1 MKAKQVASFAFDSL
15 ERDSVRSALTLVGIF
30 LGLFTA
36 VMILGV
42 GKGIILEVQGLVSQF
57 GTDKIIVI
65 PININKIMAGGSSS
79 SGFNLVAEFSSSDIT
94 SLRSITCVS
103 RLGEAIYKNVN
114 VEYKN
119 KTVSTLVLGITREY
133 FDMYPNYLVA
143 EKGRLFKDTETSSA
157 DIGYVVAHSM
167 FGEDVAPGQKIIIG
181 NTTFTVVGTMNKVGT
196 SFSQQDDQQVYIPL
210 KAAEN
215 VMNMQGKRDEAEIQ
229 VAPGC
234 DINTVK
240 SSIESLLA
248 RRRGTSVANAD
259 FSVIT
264 TQFIIDRVNDSLSVL
279 YIGATAVGLIASLVS
294 AVGIANTMFT
304 SVFRRKKEIGIMKAL
319 GAKRSDIINIFLFES
334 VMLSLIGAALGAA
347 FGIAAGI
354 ALNRLYGIP
363 FAVDYM
369 VVAVAVIVGVAIGV
383 IAGILP
389 ARSAASIDAIE
400 AMR

>member
-1 MKAKQVASFAFDSL
+1 MRAKQVASFAFESL
-15 ERDSVRSALTLVGIF
+15 KRDSVRSALTLVGIF

-36 VMILGV
+36 VIILGV
-42 GKGIILEVQGLVSQF
+42 GKGIILEVQDLVSQF

-65 PININKIMAGGSSS
+65 PININKVMAGGSS
-79 SGFNLVAEFSSSDIT
+79 GFSLVAEFSASDIT
-94 SLRSITCVS
+94 SLRSISCVS
-103 RLGEAIYKNVN
+103 RLGEAIFKNAN
-114 VEYKN
+114 VEYRN
-119 KTVSTLVLGITREY
+119 KTISTLVLGITTEY
-133 FDMYPNYLVA
+133 FDMYPNYLVV
-143 EKGRLFKDTETSSA
+143 EKGRLFKDTESSSVV
-157 DIGYVVAHSM
+157 IGYTIAHSM
-167 FGEDVAPGQKIIIG
+167 FGEDVTPGKKIMIG
-181 NTTFTVVGTMNKVGT
+181 NRTFTVVGVMRKVGT
-196 SFSQQDDQQVYIPL
+196 SFSQQDDEQIYVPL
-210 KAAEN
+210 KEAEN
-215 VMNMQGKRDEAEIQ
+215 ILNMQGKRDEAEIQ

-234 DINTVK
+234 DINAVK
-240 SSIESLLA
+240 SNIESLLA
-248 RRRGTSVANAD
+248 RRRGTSVENAD
-259 FSVIT
+259 FSVVT
-264 TQFIIDRVNDSLSVL
+264 TQFIIDKVNDSLNVL

-347 FGIAAGI
+347 FGILVGI
-354 ALNRLYGIP
+354 AIKELYGIP

-369 VVAVAVIVGVAIGV
+369 VAAVAVIVGVAIGV